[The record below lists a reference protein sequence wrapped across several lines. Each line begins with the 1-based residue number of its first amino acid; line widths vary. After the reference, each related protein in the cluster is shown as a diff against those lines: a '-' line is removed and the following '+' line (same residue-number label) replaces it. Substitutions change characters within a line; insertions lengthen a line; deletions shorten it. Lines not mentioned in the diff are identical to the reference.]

1 MIFRCF
7 LTLKRHPVKSG
18 VWAGRLDHAKSFAWE
33 HNDALK
39 HAEPER
45 NKTDR
50 VSLRRARCMFDLFT
64 FQTGTDWLPSARI
77 FKGRNRMNGHLT
89 PALIASSLT
98 ALFALGISQQ
108 THAADYTPISETCGA
123 TTATLQCKAGSRDCT
138 QTTLNLKT
146 ADGKTVPL
154 EKPED
159 LEKQYTAVGL
169 VCGPSVLPEG
179 GN

>member
-1 MIFRCF
+1 
-7 LTLKRHPVKSG
+7 
-18 VWAGRLDHAKSFAWE
+18 
-33 HNDALK
+33 
-39 HAEPER
+39 
-45 NKTDR
+45 
-50 VSLRRARCMFDLFT
+50 
-64 FQTGTDWLPSARI
+64 
-77 FKGRNRMNGHLT
+77 MNGHLT

-154 EKPED
+154 EKPKG

-169 VCGPSVLPEG
+169 VCAKATDQTPYVKVEYGELPRGCEYCEWVALYDTKGTLLTHNDPAILIDETRGTDDNKYPNNKEFTTLAKKLGLPKTKYHYLQAG
-179 GN
+179 G